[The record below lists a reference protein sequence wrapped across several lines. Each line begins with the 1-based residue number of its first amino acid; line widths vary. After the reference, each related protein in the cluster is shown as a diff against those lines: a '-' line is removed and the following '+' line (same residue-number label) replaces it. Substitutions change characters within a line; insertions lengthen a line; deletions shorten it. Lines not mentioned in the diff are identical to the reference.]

1 MNWKHAFTSSIGKK
15 LVMGLTGISLIA
27 FLCVHC
33 YVNSLVFLPKT
44 MVDGKM
50 VTKEFNE
57 AAHFLGTNLLM
68 HIAEIGLFAGIIL
81 HIVQGLMLTFQNRT
95 KRPINYTIGA
105 STTSNGKSEHPKK
118 KASWYSRSMGLLGT
132 LILLFLLMHLWH
144 FWGPNRMH
152 QITEGGEIS
161 LYDKMKETFSQFWV
175 VIVYILGCI
184 ALAYHLLHGFW
195 SAFQTL
201 GLSTSKYKPIIRG
214 IGYAFSIIVPFIFIM
229 MPIAF
234 YEGWI

>member
-15 LVMGLTGISLIA
+15 LVMGITGVSLIA

-33 YVNSLVFLPKT
+33 YVNSLVFI
-44 MVDGKM
+44 D
-50 VTKEFNE
+50 KEAFNT

-68 HIAEIGLFAGIIL
+68 HFAEVGLFAGIIL
-81 HIVQGLMLTFQNRT
+81 HIIQGLMLTFQNQT
-95 KRPINYTIGA
+95 MRPVKYTVGA
-105 STTSNGKSEHPKK
+105 STTNSGHGEHPKK

-132 LILLFLLMHLWH
+132 LILLFLLLHLWH
-144 FWGPNRMH
+144 FWGPNRFS
-152 QITEGGEIS
+152 QITGKGEIS
-161 LYDKMKETFSQFWV
+161 LYDKMSMTFSELWV

-201 GLSTSKYKPIIRG
+201 GLSTAKYKPIIRC
-214 IGYAFSIIVPFIFIM
+214 IGTAFAIIVPLIFIM

-234 YEGWI
+234 HLHWV

>member
-1 MNWKHAFTSSIGKK
+1 
-15 LVMGLTGISLIA
+15 MGLTGISLIA

-44 MVDGKM
+44 LVDGKM
-50 VTKEFNE
+50 VTEEFNT

-68 HIAEIGLFAGIIL
+68 HIAEVGLFAGIIL
-81 HIVQGLMLTFQNRT
+81 HIVQGLMLTFQNKA
-95 KRPINYTIGA
+95 KRPINYTVGA
-105 STTSNGKSEHPKK
+105 STTSNRPNAENPKK
-118 KASWYSRSMGLLGT
+118 IASWYSRSMGLLGT
-132 LILLFLLMHLWH
+132 LILLFLLLHLWH
-144 FWGPNRMH
+144 FWGPNRYH

-161 LYDKMKETFSQFWV
+161 LYDKMQMTFSELWV

-201 GLSTSKYKPIIRG
+201 GLSTTKYKPIIRG

-234 YEGWI
+234 YMRWV

>member
-1 MNWKHAFTSSIGKK
+1 
-15 LVMGLTGISLIA
+15 MGITGVSLIA

-33 YVNSLVFLPKT
+33 YVNSLVFID
-44 MVDGKM
+44 VESFDA
-50 VTKEFNE
+50 

-68 HIAEIGLFAGIIL
+68 HIAEVGLFAGIIL
-81 HIVQGLMLTFQNRT
+81 HIIQGLMLTFQNMA
-95 KRPINYTIGA
+95 KRPVMYAMGA
-105 STTSNGKSEHPKK
+105 STSGSQSKGDYPKK

-132 LILLFLLMHLWH
+132 LILLFLILHLWH
-144 FWGPNRMH
+144 FWGPNRLS
-152 QITEGGEIS
+152 QVSGNGEIS
-161 LYDKMKETFSQFWV
+161 LYDKMKETFSQLWV

-201 GLSTSKYKPIIRG
+201 GLSTSKYKPIIRW
-214 IGYAFSIIVPFIFIM
+214 IGAAFSIIVPLIFIM

-234 YEGWI
+234 YMQWV